1 MGDKVLRY
9 LLKIL
14 TLAII
19 FTLIYALLNLIIGKQ
34 TDWFVVSLQGLFFA
48 AIYIPLSEYIKK
60 KNNKNK

>member
-1 MGDKVLRY
+1 MENKILRY

-19 FTLIYALLNLIIGKQ
+19 FSLIYALLNLIIGKQ

-48 AIYIPLSEYIKK
+48 IIYIPLSEYINK
-60 KNNKNK
+60 KNKK

>member
-1 MGDKVLRY
+1 MENKILRY

-19 FTLIYALLNLIIGKQ
+19 FSLIYALLNLIIGKQ

-48 AIYIPLSEYIKK
+48 IIYIPLSEYFNK
-60 KNNKNK
+60 KNKKE